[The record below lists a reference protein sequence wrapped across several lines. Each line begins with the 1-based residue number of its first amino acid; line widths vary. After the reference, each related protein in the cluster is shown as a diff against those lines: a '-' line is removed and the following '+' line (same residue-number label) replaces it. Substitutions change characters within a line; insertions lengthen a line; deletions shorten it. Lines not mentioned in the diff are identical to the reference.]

1 MLQNLRDNSRGV
13 ISFILIGFLV
23 IIFAL
28 TGVEALFNWDT
39 SANQA
44 AKVNGEQ
51 VTEMDVSRAI
61 SMQKQQMLNT
71 YGDQVP
77 ACLLY
82 TSDAADDM

>member
-28 TGVEALFNWDT
+28 TGVDALFNWDT

-44 AKVNGEQ
+44 AKVNGETI
-51 VTEMDVSRAI
+51 TEMEVVRAI
-61 SMQKQQMLNT
+61 GICTEIKFLRSF
-71 YGDQVP
+71 
-77 ACLLY
+77 
-82 TSDAADDM
+82 